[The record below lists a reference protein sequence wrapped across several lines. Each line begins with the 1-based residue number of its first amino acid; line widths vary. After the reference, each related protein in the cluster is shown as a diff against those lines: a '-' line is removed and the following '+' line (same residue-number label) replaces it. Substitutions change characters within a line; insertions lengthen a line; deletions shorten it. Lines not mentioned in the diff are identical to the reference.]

1 MFLKREKKNWWSYL
15 FILAYVFYS
24 INPTVSLWSTFFFLT
39 TKRHK
44 IFFIIYCN
52 YAWYLQSGAFL
63 SKPKVHASTFTE
75 SVGHCSSSSETIWDS
90 PKTVVTTIS
99 SCIVGTNHFLWIM
112 FVNGIRPICLI
123 MMMSMNIINI
133 FFVTTAGTQIIIFIF
148 ITDYGLFWII
158 ICLMMMMTVGKNRSW
173 TLLW

>member
-1 MFLKREKKNWWSYL
+1 
-15 FILAYVFYS
+15 
-24 INPTVSLWSTFFFLT
+24 
-39 TKRHK
+39 
-44 IFFIIYCN
+44 
-52 YAWYLQSGAFL
+52 
-63 SKPKVHASTFTE
+63 
-75 SVGHCSSSSETIWDS
+75 
-90 PKTVVTTIS
+90 
-99 SCIVGTNHFLWIM
+99 
-112 FVNGIRPICLI
+112 LI